1 MDLVRQP
8 VSQSV
13 SQLVVCGWKI
23 LVFRH
28 LKRSFIVCQCEGVHI
43 ITVSKL
49 MNRASLF
56 GAASARTGGEMF
68 YSFEL

>member
-13 SQLVVCGWKI
+13 ICVWKI
-23 LVFRH
+23 LAFRH
-28 LKRSFIVCQCEGVHI
+28 LKRSFIVCQCEGVHV

-49 MNRASLF
+49 TNRASLF
-56 GAASARTGGEMF
+56 GVASARTGGEMF
-68 YSFEL
+68 LFFRTVK

>member
-13 SQLVVCGWKI
+13 ICVWKI

-28 LKRSFIVCQCEGVHI
+28 LKRSFIVCQCEGVHVI
-43 ITVSKL
+43 IASKL
-49 MNRASLF
+49 TNRASLF
-56 GAASARTGGEMF
+56 GVASASTGGEMF
-68 YSFEL
+68 LFFRTVK